1 MGGGRFQRNRET
13 HLLAVALATAA
24 AVLAGCG
31 SSGSTSHPAN
41 HANQANQGAAA
52 PSERPAAARPAEPA
66 APPAVPL
73 RAGERHTTV
82 WLPAE
87 YRPAAPSGGTD
98 DYRCFVIDPQ
108 LDTPTFVTGAEVL
121 PGNPKLVHHA
131 ILYRVEPGQ
140 ADAVAAAD
148 AATPDAGWTCFGG
161 AGLPT
166 GDGGSAGQ
174 LDAAPWVTAWA
185 PGGGGERLTGR
196 GTGVLLKP
204 GSQLVLQMH
213 YNLLHGSGVDRSG
226 VRLRLAAGGAKL
238 QPLHTILLPAPVE
251 LPCAPAESGP
261 LCERDAAV
269 ADVSHRFGT
278 SAEQTIAG
286 LQFICQGDLAAPR
299 SGQTQSCDRRINE
312 PATIRA
318 VAGHMHLLGRSIT
331 IELNPGTPA
340 ARTLLDIKTWNFDD
354 QGAVPLRQPVRVTP
368 GDQLRVTCRH
378 DASLRS
384 KLPALRDQQPR
395 YVVWGE
401 GTSDEMCLG
410 IVVVT
415 RP

>member
-1 MGGGRFQRNRET
+1 MGRCRFAVPAT
-13 HLLAVALATAA
+13 AIAVAAA
-24 AVLAGCG
+24 LVAGCG
-31 SSGSTSHPAN
+31 TASRPASHGAGVPA
-41 HANQANQGAAA
+41 QRPTAA
-52 PSERPAAARPAEPA
+52 PPAKAAARPVPLRPGEWHATLQLPADYQPA
-66 APPAVPL
+66 APA
-73 RAGERHTTV
+73 
-82 WLPAE
+82 
-87 YRPAAPSGGTD
+87 GGTD
-98 DYRCFVIDPQ
+98 DYRCFMIDPR
-108 LDTPTFVTGAEVL
+108 LGTPTFVTGAEVL

-148 AATPDAGWTCFGG
+148 AATPGTGWTCFGG
-161 AGLPT
+161 AGLPA
-166 GDGGSAGQ
+166 GDGGPAGA

-185 PGGGGERLTGR
+185 PGGAGERLTGR

-204 GSQLVLQMH
+204 GSKLILQMH
-213 YNLLHGSGVDRSG
+213 YNLLHGSGVDRSS
-226 VRLRLAAGGAKL
+226 VRLRLAAGGARL
-238 QPLHTILLPAPVE
+238 QPLLTMLLPAPVE
-251 LPCAPAESGP
+251 LPCAPDESGA

-269 ADVSHRFGT
+269 ADVGRRFGAA
-278 SAEQTIAG
+278 AEQTVAG
-286 LQFICQGDLAAPR
+286 LQFLCGGDLAAPR
-299 SGQTQSCDRRINE
+299 SGQTQHCDRRIAE

-318 VAGHMHLLGRSIT
+318 VAGHMHLLGRSIS

-340 ARTLLDIKTWNFDD
+340 ARTLLDIRTWDFDD
-354 QGAVPLRQPVRVTP
+354 QGAVPLRQPVRVKP

-378 DASLRS
+378 DAALRAQ
-384 KLPALRDQQPR
+384 LPALRGQQPR